1 MLKIRLRRELP
12 LPYTMADLHPFG
24 KLFLF
29 LGIFFLLV
37 GVLFLMGGKIPLA
50 GKLPGDIYI
59 KRENFTFY
67 FPLAS
72 CLLLSL
78 ILSLLMWFLGGWFRK

>member
-1 MLKIRLRRELP
+1 MTFTKVSQ
-12 LPYTMADLHPFG
+12 YTMADLHPFG

-29 LGIFFLLV
+29 LGIFFLLL
-37 GVLFLMGGKIPLA
+37 GVLFLVGGKIPLA

-78 ILSLLMWFLGGWFRK
+78 ILSLLMWLLGGWFRK

>member
-1 MLKIRLRRELP
+1 MP
-12 LPYTMADLHPFG
+12 LPYTMADLHHFG

-78 ILSLLMWFLGGWFRK
+78 ILSLLMWLLGGWFRR

>member
-1 MLKIRLRRELP
+1 MV
-12 LPYTMADLHPFG
+12 DFHPFG

-29 LGIFFLLV
+29 LGIFFLLL
-37 GVLFLMGGKIPLA
+37 GGLFLLGGKIPLA

-59 KRENFTFY
+59 KKDNFTLY

-78 ILSLLMWFLGGWFRK
+78 ILTLLMWLFGGLFRK